1 MAERWKFIAQ
11 YLYLFLKLLCEDFE
25 NITQLEQLATAFT
38 ENNITFED
46 AMSAALE

>member
-1 MAERWKFIAQ
+1 MKIYSTIFIP
-11 YLYLFLKLLCEDFE
+11 FLKLLCEDFE